1 MTSGRCLEHTRIR
14 LVNKQRQM
22 SVPVT
27 RLRRLADHAVQRL
40 GIRVPGQIEI
50 TLLDGATMRRLNQ
63 RFKGHDTVTDVLS
76 FRYVPGRGPRLKGH
90 SITAV
95 LAASGQ
101 GVVGEILIAPV
112 QARDY
117 AKRAGLDAAREL
129 GRYVAH
135 GLLHWLGYDD
145 RTLVQQRQMRRR
157 EDRLLRGF

>member
-1 MTSGRCLEHTRIR
+1 
-14 LVNKQRQM
+14 
-22 SVPVT
+22 
-27 RLRRLADHAVQRL
+27 
-40 GIRVPGQIEI
+40 
-50 TLLDGATMRRLNQ
+50 
-63 RFKGHDTVTDVLS
+63 VTDVLS